1 MIINAY
7 LCVRLQA
14 IGRERKFPILF
25 YITMSLEEQIK
36 KIVEDHF
43 DLLGRQDCFLVDI
56 IQKAKKLEIYIDSD
70 DAIDFDICKGL
81 SRVTK
86 QFLDESLLMGDDYT
100 LEVSSPGLS
109 RPLKLPRQFKKN
121 IGREVTMTNS
131 DKTKTVGILTQADD
145 ENFQI
150 TRSVTR
156 KEGKKKI
163 TEDLITTVPYTE
175 GRKVLINIKF

>member
-1 MIINAY
+1 
-7 LCVRLQA
+7 
-14 IGRERKFPILF
+14 
-25 YITMSLEEQIK
+25 
-36 KIVEDHF
+36 
-43 DLLGRQDCFLVDI
+43 
-56 IQKAKKLEIYIDSD
+56 
-70 DAIDFDICKGL
+70 
-81 SRVTK
+81 
-86 QFLDESLLMGDDYT
+86 MGDDYI

-163 TEDLITTVPYTE
+163 TEDLITSVPYTE

>member
-1 MIINAY
+1 MT
-7 LCVRLQA
+7 
-14 IGRERKFPILF
+14 E
-25 YITMSLEEQIK
+25 
-36 KIVEDHF
+36 
-43 DLLGRQDCFLVDI
+43 
-56 IQKAKKLEIYIDSD
+56 
-70 DAIDFDICKGL
+70 
-81 SRVTK
+81 
-86 QFLDESLLMGDDYT
+86 QFLDESLLMGDDYI

-156 KEGKKKI
+156 KEGKKKDYRRPDYHSALYRR
-163 TEDLITTVPYTE
+163 TKSTDQH
-175 GRKVLINIKF
+175 